1 MKVAKYFLGLTCTT
15 TDINNGN
22 RNRFATVA
30 KCGPLD
36 PIVTFFIVMTSSTY
50 AIVTFGYYTKI
61 GPMTRISALYPG
73 AYAPDIERREISGA
87 YAPGYSAD
95 IRVIR
100 PNSYIR
106 GIRARGYP
114 QISGAYDP
122 GSLRATLP
130 SPLMPQH
137 FKWNKSET
145 HFLSWCYK

>member
-1 MKVAKYFLGLTCTT
+1 MVGEH
-15 TDINNGN
+15 
-22 RNRFATVA
+22 
-30 KCGPLD
+30 
-36 PIVTFFIVMTSSTY
+36 
-50 AIVTFGYYTKI
+50 YTKI

-73 AYAPDIERREISGA
+73 AYDPDIDRREISGS

-137 FKWNKSET
+137 FKWNNSET
-145 HFLSWCYK
+145 HFLSWCFK

>member
-1 MKVAKYFLGLTCTT
+1 
-15 TDINNGN
+15 
-22 RNRFATVA
+22 
-30 KCGPLD
+30 
-36 PIVTFFIVMTSSTY
+36 
-50 AIVTFGYYTKI
+50 
-61 GPMTRISALYPG
+61 MTRKSALYPG
-73 AYAPDIERREISGA
+73 AYAPDIDRRDRREISGA

-95 IRVIR
+95 IRVTR
-100 PNSYIR
+100 PNSYTQ

-145 HFLSWCYK
+145 HFLSWCFK

>member
-1 MKVAKYFLGLTCTT
+1 MEEH
-15 TDINNGN
+15 
-22 RNRFATVA
+22 
-30 KCGPLD
+30 
-36 PIVTFFIVMTSSTY
+36 
-50 AIVTFGYYTKI
+50 YTKI

-73 AYAPDIERREISGA
+73 AYAP
-87 YAPGYSAD
+87 GYSAN

-122 GSLRATLP
+122 GSLRVTLP
-130 SPLMPQH
+130 LPLMPQH

-145 HFLSWCYK
+145 HFLSWCFK

>member
-1 MKVAKYFLGLTCTT
+1 MSRAPRIGGKTELLFKH
-15 TDINNGN
+15 
-22 RNRFATVA
+22 
-30 KCGPLD
+30 
-36 PIVTFFIVMTSSTY
+36 
-50 AIVTFGYYTKI
+50 YTKI

-73 AYAPDIERREISGA
+73 AYAPDISLRSISGA

>member
-1 MKVAKYFLGLTCTT
+1 MRLGGFGLLAVSYLLSPRLGSIQKLGL
-15 TDINNGN
+15 
-22 RNRFATVA
+22 
-30 KCGPLD
+30 
-36 PIVTFFIVMTSSTY
+36 
-50 AIVTFGYYTKI
+50 
-61 GPMTRISALYPG
+61 MTRISALYP
-73 AYAPDIERREISGA
+73 GA

-100 PNSYIR
+100 PNSFIR

-145 HFLSWCYK
+145 HFLSCCYK